1 MGRKTEWAVLPY
13 KDYLALV
20 DQTEM
25 LHDVRDYEAAIVR
38 LRQLWYARDMS
49 P

>member
-20 DQTEM
+20 EQAEM
-25 LHDVRDYEAAIVR
+25 LHDIRDYEAAEAR
-38 LRQLWYARDMS
+38 LRLLWYAWDMS